1 MSINDVS
8 YTIEEVAS
16 LLKVS
21 KLTVYDLI
29 KKDELSSYRV
39 GRQMR
44 VDGKDLDVY
53 KERNK
58 KRASSSTTA
67 PFTNRENVT
76 QARTF
81 VISGQDLALDFLAKE
96 LEKESADLRPL
107 RLYTGSLNSLISM
120 YQNQCDLVSLHLFD
134 GDTGTYNIPYVK
146 KILTGF
152 PFIVINFLSRWAGL
166 YVETGN
172 PKNIT
177 GWTDLNR
184 DDVKIIN
191 REKGSGARILLDEQL
206 RINGIRSKEVNG
218 YDTEETS
225 HLAVASAIAGKKAN
239 IGVGIE
245 KTAKIVNVDF
255 IPLIKERY
263 DLVLLKTDENKD
275 VINKIKE
282 ILTSDEIKK
291 DIHSMGDYDI
301 TETGK
306 VMFETF

>member
-1 MSINDVS
+1 MSFNDVS

-29 KKDELSSYRV
+29 KKDEISSYRV

-44 VDGKDLDVY
+44 VDARDLEAY

-58 KRASSSTTA
+58 NRASSLTA
-67 PFTNRENVT
+67 PLTYPDANK

-81 VISGQDLALDFLAKE
+81 VISGQDVALDFLAKE
-96 LEKESADLRPL
+96 LEKDSSELRPL

-120 YQNQCDLVSLHLFD
+120 YQSQCDLVSLHLFD

-166 YVETGN
+166 YVESGN

-177 GWTDLNR
+177 GWNDLNR
-184 DDVKIIN
+184 EDVKIIN

-218 YDTEETS
+218 YETEETS
-225 HLAVASAIAGKKAN
+225 HLAVASAIAGKKGD
-239 IGVGIE
+239 IGIGIE
-245 KTAKIVNVDF
+245 KTAKMVNVDF

-263 DLVLLKTDENKD
+263 DLVLLKTDENIE
-275 VINKIKE
+275 VINRIKK
-282 ILTSDEIKK
+282 ILTSEEIKK